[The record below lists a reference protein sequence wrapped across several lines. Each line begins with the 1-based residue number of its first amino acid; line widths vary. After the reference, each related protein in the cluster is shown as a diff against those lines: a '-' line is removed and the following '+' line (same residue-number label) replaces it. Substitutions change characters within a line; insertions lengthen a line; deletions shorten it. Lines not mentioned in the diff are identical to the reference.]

1 MPLGTRSALFETTRC
16 YTRVMANRFDVIV
29 IGVGSIGAA
38 ACCHLARRGVRVL
51 GLEQFDIPHTLGA
64 HHGQSRMIR
73 QAYYEHADYV
83 PLLQRAYTLWDEL
96 EHDSGETVLHIT
108 GGLYMGPPDCGI
120 LTGSQ
125 HACEQHR
132 LSHELLDRQQLAE
145 RYPQFNVPDNH
156 VAFYEACAGVLLTE
170 RVMTAH
176 VNLAK
181 RHGAELHE
189 QEPVTDWHED
199 GHGVAVT
206 TRKNTYHA
214 DHVVFAGGAWTDRL
228 VRDLGVPLQ
237 VTRQTFGWFEPINE
251 AALKLG
257 TLPSW
262 FIDVGGGWGHYGF
275 PLLPDQ
281 PGFKFS
287 LHQPGPRVDVD
298 SVQRTTTSQDQAEL
312 EEEIHKKI
320 PDAAG
325 PCRSVH
331 TCLYTNSPDSHFIID
346 THPRCRRATL
356 ACGFS
361 GHGFKFVS
369 VMGEVL
375 ADLATT
381 GRTENPVGFLGLDRF

>member
-1 MPLGTRSALFETTRC
+1 
-16 YTRVMANRFDVIV
+16 MANRFDVIV

-83 PLLQRAYTLWDEL
+83 PLLKRAYTLWDEL
-96 EHDSGETVLHIT
+96 EKESGETVLHIT

-120 LTGSQ
+120 LIGSSR
-125 HACEQHR
+125 ACEEHG
-132 LSHELLDRQQLAE
+132 LPHEMLDRQQLAD
-145 RYPQFNVPDNH
+145 RYPQFNVPDDFI
-156 VAFYEACAGVLLTE
+156 AFYEEQAGVLLTE
-170 RVMTAH
+170 RVMQAH
-176 VNLAK
+176 IELSK
-181 RHGAELHE
+181 QHGARL
-189 QEPVTDWHED
+189 QDNEPVTDWHED

-206 TRKNTYHA
+206 TTKNTYHA

-228 VRDLGVPLQ
+228 VRDLGVPLT
-237 VTRQTFGWFEPINE
+237 VTRQTFGWFAPKNE
-251 AALKLG
+251 TPLKLG
-257 TLPSW
+257 TMPSW
-262 FIDVGGGWGHYGF
+262 FIDVGDGWGHYGF

-287 LHQPGPRVDVD
+287 LHKPGLTVDVD
-298 SVQRTTTSQDQAEL
+298 SVQRTIRSQDQVEL
-312 EEEIHKKI
+312 EGEIREKI

-325 PCRSVH
+325 PCLSVH

-346 THPRCRRATL
+346 KHPRCDRATL